1 MLYFTQERNAQI
13 GFHLDY
19 KFNFDTPF
27 GDKFVSARQKTG
39 GLVTGLGRTQ
49 ALDFREPLTWS
60 RTQND
65 FGDACPLN
73 SGKNLD
79 LKSGERHCKYIE

>member
-1 MLYFTQERNAQI
+1 MLYFTQKGNAQI

-19 KFNFDTPF
+19 NFDSSF
-27 GDKFVSARQKTG
+27 GDKFVSARKKNKPW
-39 GLVTGLGRTQ
+39 RTQ
-49 ALDFREPLTWS
+49 ARDFREPLTWS

-73 SGKNLD
+73 SG
-79 LKSGERHCKYIE
+79 